1 MLSESMEM
9 ICKLLRIIFGRYS
22 GGLLSRFVADSIG
35 DGCGCRAVFR
45 LVSYAPAVSAG
56 LDKVRMGLEK
66 DYSDSG

>member
-1 MLSESMEM
+1 M
-9 ICKLLRIIFGRYS
+9 ICKLLRIIFGIYS

-35 DGCGCRAVFR
+35 DGCGCLDVFR
-45 LVSYAPAVSAG
+45 LVSYALDLSVG